1 MFTKSGLK
9 LLCVIMEL
17 KITILLEQIK
27 FYKKQTNNIFE
38 ELIKRFEFNTSCH
51 DPPPW
56 NFIVIEL

>member
-1 MFTKSGLK
+1 
-9 LLCVIMEL
+9 MEL

-27 FYKKQTNNIFE
+27 FYKKQTNNVFE